1 MTAHVSRRVVLGGF
15 ASLSALAIAGC
26 SPSAQQN
33 QGGGVSSSGP
43 AVTVTVRLWDEQVQA
58 AYEEGFAAFT
68 QQNPNITVK
77 TTLVPWDDYFTK
89 MRTDIGGGSADDI
102 FLMNGSYIEP
112 YITSN
117 NLIEIGSDYDDVKA
131 EWLPA
136 AVEQYST
143 DGKLWGVPQLTD
155 GGIGI
160 YYNTKLLDE
169 AGLKPEDLAD
179 LTWTPDGGAGD
190 TFLPVVQKLT
200 VDESGKRGDEDGFD
214 GSKPKQWGY
223 SAAQDLQG
231 IYYNFLGSAGGRFQ
245 DDQNNFVFDSPEG
258 QQAFGYIVDL
268 INKHKVSPAA
278 SNTNDNG
285 DFTRDQFLQGKIA
298 LFQSGIYNLKNV
310 ADGADFE
317 WGIAPMPAG
326 PKGRVSV
333 VNNVV
338 ICGNAATKNAEAVG
352 KVLHWL
358 GSVEGATFVG
368 KSGAGLPAV
377 VGAQESY
384 AATWKEKDIDPSQ
397 FAKAGEGHTIA
408 APAGSNYSA
417 ALTAWKPS
425 FDEMFLGRK
434 PVAEALKTAQE
445 AANKAMNG

>member
-1 MTAHVSRRVVLGGF
+1 MTTPVSRRLVLGGL
-15 ASLSALAIAGC
+15 AGLGALAVAGC
-26 SPSAQQN
+26 SPSQQQSN
-33 QGGGVSSSGP
+33 PGGQASGG
-43 AVTVTVRLWDEQVQA
+43 AAATVTVRLWDEQVQA
-58 AYEEGFAAFT
+58 AYEEGFKTFT
-68 QQNPNITVK
+68 QQNPTITVK

-89 MRTDIGGGSADDI
+89 LRTDIGGGSADDV

-117 NLIEIGSDYDDVKA
+117 NLIEIGGTYDDVKA
-131 EWLPA
+131 DWLPA
-136 AVEQYST
+136 AVEQYT
-143 DGKLWGVPQLTD
+143 ADGKLWGVPQLTD

-160 YYNTKLLDE
+160 YYNTKLLAD

-179 LTWTPDGGAGD
+179 LTWTPDGGSGD
-190 TFLPVVQKLT
+190 TFLPMVQKLT
-200 VDESGKRGDEDGFD
+200 VDEQGKRGDEAGFN

-231 IYYNFLGSAGGRFQ
+231 IYYNFLGSAGGQFQ
-245 DDQNNFVFDSPEG
+245 DDQSTFVFDSSEG

-310 ADGADFE
+310 VDGADFE

-326 PKGRVSV
+326 PQGRVSV

-352 KVLHWL
+352 KVLRWL
-358 GSVEGATFVG
+358 GSAEGASFVG
-368 KSGAGLPAV
+368 KSGAALPAV
-377 VGAQESY
+377 
-384 AATWKEKDIDPSQ
+384 
-397 FAKAGEGHTIA
+397 
-408 APAGSNYSA
+408 
-417 ALTAWKPS
+417 TA
-425 FDEMFLGRK
+425 
-434 PVAEALKTAQE
+434 AQE
-445 AANKAMNG
+445 AY